1 MPHISQIAIVEQHG
15 LVRRGLE
22 SLLTGCPLLSLV
34 AVVAEPAQLDPA
46 SLSVDVIVFG
56 PSRRAEQP
64 LNEAVAELAA
74 LGRVLVIADLDDRQ
88 LVTAVLRAGAY
99 GCVTRQA
106 DDDELLCAVGTVMRG
121 GVHIAP
127 GLAARLHAELQQPS
141 VTPPPT
147 LARREIET
155 LRWLAAGLTHGQI
168 ARRMSL
174 TEATVSTYVKR
185 IRNKL
190 NVGNKA
196 DLTRKAIELGLLH
209 EGHEG
214 VDAEAAADNVIQD
227 SRVPRMPPAA

>member
-22 SLLTGCPLLSLV
+22 SLLAGCPLLSLV
-34 AVVAEPAQLDPA
+34 AVVAEPSQLDPA
-46 SLSVDVIVFG
+46 SLSADVIIFG

-64 LNEAVAELAA
+64 LNEAVTELAS
-74 LGRVLVIADLDDRQ
+74 LGRVLVIADPDDRQ
-88 LVTAVLRAGAY
+88 FLTAVLRAGAY

-106 DDDELLCAVGTVMRG
+106 DDDELLSAVRTVARG
-121 GVHIAP
+121 GVHVAP
-127 GLAARLHAELQQPS
+127 GLASRLHAELQQSS

-168 ARRMSL
+168 ARRMALS
-174 TEATVSTYVKR
+174 EATVSTYVKR

-209 EGHEG
+209 EG
-214 VDAEAAADNVIQD
+214 VDAEVAPPDNVVPD
-227 SRVPRMPPAA
+227 SRIPRMPPAA